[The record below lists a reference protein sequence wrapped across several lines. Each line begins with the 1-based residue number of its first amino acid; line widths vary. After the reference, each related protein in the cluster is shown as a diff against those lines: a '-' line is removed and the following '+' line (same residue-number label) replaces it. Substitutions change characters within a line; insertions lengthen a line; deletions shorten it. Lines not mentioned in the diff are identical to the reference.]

1 MSIDIVRYS
10 TIEDKYSIGSNC
22 VPGAPASPACGNVPN
37 GDIYILIELGCFG
50 EYICFKP
57 ETTEILFLYETPF
70 GIEEGCTLG
79 VWWKQYKTKEQFSV
93 LRKYTDKLLQDFI
106 YGPTEEF

>member
-22 VPGAPASPACGNVPN
+22 IPGTPVSPACGNVPN
-37 GDIYILIELGCFG
+37 GDIYILISLSFG

-79 VWWKQYKTKEQFSV
+79 VWWKQYKTKEQFTA
-93 LRKYTDKLLQDFI
+93 LRKYADKLLQDFI
-106 YGPTEEF
+106 YEYEPTEE